1 MIAKFEK
8 RKKGVFVAINLLG
21 IVAIVLILVVIIY
34 LTISSIKI
42 SHKKDRLDEQ
52 IASMKREI
60 DDFEKKNIE
69 LKEGIEKVGDPEY
82 VEKIAREELNLQK
95 EGEKVTGFILP
106 PDYQEQDEQVNYW
119 HPKNWW
125 SWVVSRWDWLKSKF

>member
-1 MIAKFEK
+1 MITKFGK
-8 RKKGVFVAINLLG
+8 RKKGVFVAVSFLGVVAVIFILAAVVYLAISNIQINR
-21 IVAIVLILVVIIY
+21 
-34 LTISSIKI
+34 
-42 SHKKDRLDEQ
+42 KKDKLDNQ
-52 IASMKREI
+52 IEAIKKEI
-60 DDFEKKNIE
+60 DDFEQKNIE

-106 PDYQEQDEQVNYW
+106 PDYQKQNESINYW

-125 SWVVSRWDWLKSKF
+125 SWVVSKWNWVKSKL